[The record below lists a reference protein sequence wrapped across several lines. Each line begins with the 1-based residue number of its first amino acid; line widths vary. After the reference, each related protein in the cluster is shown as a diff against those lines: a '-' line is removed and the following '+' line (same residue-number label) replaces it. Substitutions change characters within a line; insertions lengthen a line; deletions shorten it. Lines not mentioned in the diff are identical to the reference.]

1 MKLKLHQILIDI
13 ETEYIKSKNPLTYG
27 QKSKNIDSQPTMTAN
42 STRPSLIYNN
52 VNSTKTLQSEK

>member
-27 QKSKNIDSQPTMTAN
+27 QESKNIDKE
-42 STRPSLIYNN
+42 SLGI
-52 VNSTKTLQSEK
+52 